1 MRRLRVFPDS
11 DRVEQALV
19 EASAHASFIDA
30 GGYCSFSQLV
40 DRCEPA
46 RLLGRAKASRLLV
59 RFLTGHLA
67 PAIAAEA
74 FGAVAG
80 TPEFAAALAELSS
93 HLRAQA
99 ATGEDLRRAA
109 LQCAGGLRARSLAL
123 ARLHE
128 AVDAALEPLGLV
140 HEGALLD
147 AAARRLEQGLPR
159 RLAPAQGVELRA
171 VHDLFPARL
180 RFLEALARACTAA
193 GVGFALRW
201 PGSGG
206 AHTDVFLGHA
216 LRFIEAR
223 WGELDADVVPELP
236 ETPLAWLG
244 AQLFADEPRAAE
256 APTLAAF
263 SAATPREEIRELA
276 RRVKRLVSAGTPPER
291 LAVCFRDLA
300 ADTEQLLEAFEE
312 LSVPARARLGVPL
325 GASPVGRLALS
336 LLDLVEDD
344 FPVDGVVAVLQ
355 SRYACLVAK
364 DEAESLRWLA
374 QAGLRNDSLGARAGA
389 GAYTLR
395 LEALAQ
401 RLQATKQEQHADQVR
416 ALQGRVEH
424 LISLGRSIPARGR
437 GVDLLERW
445 WKAVEQLGIGDALLR
460 LEPRGEGLLGREVD
474 RALARDQAA
483 ADALRELVESVR
495 AAFQQSGLGQ
505 RAMER
510 RELTRWLRGAAAE
523 LNLAARGPRTG
534 AVWLLDVRE
543 LAGRSFDAVFVGGL
557 VDGRFPGRPAPMPVL
572 SEEERKEL
580 NAKAGQPL
588 FRIGVADGD
597 VSLPLRLAEDRLLLH
612 FALSAGVQGVTLSRA
627 RCDAAG
633 RELLPSPF
641 LDELAR
647 CVKGFRVQDVARSPV
662 PPLDEVGSEGEL
674 RTRAAL
680 ELLCPPQTRQVAR
693 DARARALGEAL
704 AGEPWLAPVRALAAM
719 EAERLTFFTALD
731 GAPVPPGRFSGAVP
745 ESEVRTLLAPLLAW
759 DAEHPTSGADLN
771 RWGNCAFQGLL
782 RVALGLVDDGAP
794 GEEADHRVRG
804 TLWHEVLRLAVPALD
819 EAGVLGQAEAPV
831 EVVEGA
837 LADAARKAALTVA
850 ARQATGHPALWRLA
864 EQRAV
869 KVLRRFVTSEVALPF
884 AELAPSDFEVAFGTS
899 RAPPHLRTVK
909 LPAVLPG
916 ERDVYLAGRF
926 DRVDLSARSVGVVDY
941 KSSRAGNP
949 KEHGEALLVSDFQLP
964 VYLLALRAGWPERSP
979 QAAWVGLRRPGKVE
993 VAELLRQRDVTVDQ
1007 LLAVGAEERAQAG
1020 EHNLAN
1026 AVHGLRARLERG
1038 DFGARPHECKFC
1050 SFKPVCRIS
1059 ARRLHPNGG
1068 EA

>member
-19 EASAHASFIDA
+19 EASARSSFIDA

-46 RLLGRAKASRLLV
+46 RLLGRAKAPRLLV
-59 RFLTGHLA
+59 RFLTGREA
-67 PAIAAEA
+67 PAIAGEA
-74 FGAVAG
+74 FGAIAG
-80 TPEFAAALAELSS
+80 TPELAASLAELFS

-99 ATGEDLRRAA
+99 ATAEDLRRAA
-109 LQCAGGLRARSLAL
+109 LQCTGGLRTRALAL

-128 AVDAALEPLGLV
+128 VVDAGLDALGLV

-147 AAARRLEQGLPR
+147 AAAQRLAQGLPR
-159 RLAPAQGVELRA
+159 RLAPAQGLELRA

-180 RFLEALARACTAA
+180 RFLEALARACTQA
-193 GVGFALRW
+193 GRGFALRW

-216 LRFIEAR
+216 LRFVEAR
-223 WGELDADVVPELP
+223 WGDSDAEVVPELP
-236 ETPLAWLG
+236 ETPLAWVG
-244 AQLFADEPRAAE
+244 AQLFSDEPRPAE

-291 LAVCFRDLA
+291 IAVCFRDLA
-300 ADTEQLLEAFEE
+300 ADTEQLLEALEE
-312 LSVPARARLGVPL
+312 LAVPARARLGVPL

-355 SRYACLVAK
+355 SRYACLVAR
-364 DEAESLRWLA
+364 DEVESLRWLA
-374 QAGLRNDSLGARAGA
+374 LAGLRNDSLGARDGT

-395 LEALAQ
+395 LQALAR
-401 RLQATKQEQHADQVR
+401 RLQATEQEQHAEQVR

-424 LISLGRSIPARGR
+424 LLSLGRSIPARGR
-437 GVDLLERW
+437 GLDLLEKW

-460 LEPRGEGLLGREVD
+460 LEPRDDGLLGREVD

-495 AAFQQSGLGQ
+495 AAFEQSGLGQ

-510 RELTRWLRGAAAE
+510 REFTRWLRGAAAE

-543 LAGRSFDAVFVGGL
+543 LAGRTFDAVFVGGL

-572 SEEERKEL
+572 SEDERKEL

-612 FALSAGVQGVTLSRA
+612 FALSAGVRGVTLSRA

-662 PPLDEVGSEGEL
+662 PPLDEVVSEGQL
-674 RTRAAL
+674 RTRTAL

-693 DARARALGEAL
+693 DARAKALGEAL
-704 AGEPWLAPVRALAAM
+704 AQEPWLPPVRALAAM
-719 EAERLTFFTALD
+719 EAERLRFFTARD
-731 GAPVPPGRFSGAVP
+731 DQPAPPGRFSGALP
-745 ESEVRTLLAPLLAW
+745 ESEVRTLLASQLAW
-759 DAEHPTSGADLN
+759 DAERPTSAVDLN
-771 RWGNCAFQGLL
+771 AWGNCAFQGLL
-782 RVALGLVDDGAP
+782 RQAVGLRDDGAP
-794 GEEADHRVRG
+794 GEEADARVRG
-804 TLWHEVLRLAVPALD
+804 TLWHEVLKLAVPALQQQR
-819 EAGVLGQAEAPV
+819 ALGQPEAPV
-831 EVVEGA
+831 EAVERA
-837 LADAARKAALTVA
+837 LADAARQAAHAVG
-850 ARQATGHPALWRLA
+850 ARQPTGHPVLWRLA

-869 KVLRRFVTSEVALPF
+869 KVLRRFVTSEAALPF
-884 AELAPSDFEVAFGTS
+884 AELAPSDFEVPFGTS
-899 RAPPHLRTVK
+899 RAPAHLRTVK
-909 LPAVLPG
+909 LPAALPG
-916 ERDVYLAGRF
+916 ERDVHLQGRF
-926 DRVDLSARSVGVVDY
+926 DRVDLSPRSVGVVDY

-949 KEHGEALLVSDFQLP
+949 KERGEALLVSDFQLP
-964 VYLLALRAGWPERSP
+964 VYLLALRAGWPERLP

-993 VAELLRQRDVTVDQ
+993 VGELLRQREVTVDQ
-1007 LLAVGAEERAQAG
+1007 LLATSVEERARVG

-1038 DFGARPHECKFC
+1038 DFGARPQECRYC

-1059 ARRLHPNGG
+1059 ARRLHANGG
-1068 EA
+1068 DE